1 MLFDLD
7 SGSEGGDL
15 IYKSGFMPK
24 GAYRFS
30 RLCLISVLN
39 LYIIL

>member
-15 IYKSGFMPK
+15 IYATGLLPK
-24 GAYRFS
+24 GRHRFS
-30 RLCLISVLN
+30 RLCLISVLY
-39 LYIIL
+39 LIIIL

>member
-7 SGSEGGDL
+7 SGSKGGDL
-15 IYKSGFMPK
+15 IYVTGLMPK
-24 GAYRFS
+24 GADRFS
-30 RLCLISVLN
+30 RLCLISVIN

>member
-7 SGSEGGDL
+7 AGSEGGDL
-15 IYKSGFMPK
+15 IYVTGFMPK

-30 RLCLISVLN
+30 RLCLVSVFYLS
-39 LYIIL
+39 IIL

>member
-15 IYKSGFMPK
+15 IYNTGLLPK
-24 GAYRFS
+24 GADRFS
-30 RLCLISVLN
+30 RLCLISVLY
-39 LYIIL
+39 LSIIL